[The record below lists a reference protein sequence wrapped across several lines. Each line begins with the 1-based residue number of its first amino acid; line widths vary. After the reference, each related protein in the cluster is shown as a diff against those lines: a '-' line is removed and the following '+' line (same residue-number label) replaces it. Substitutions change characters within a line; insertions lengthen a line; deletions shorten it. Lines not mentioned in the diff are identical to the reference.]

1 MDENAANVNLTVTSS
16 EGEVPDHI
24 VAVSTIVNFN
34 SDDDLDIYLDVANVD
49 ELEDIA
55 TLLEMVVRAIRN
67 ADV

>member
-16 EGEVPDHI
+16 GGEVPDHI
-24 VAVSTIVNFN
+24 VAVSTIVNFS
-34 SDDDLDIYLDVANVD
+34 SDDDLNIYLDVANVD